1 MRTLPL
7 IIAAVISPCLATQI
21 TAASDSAC
29 ERVFTTV
36 DLDSDGSLDAAEGLR
51 YFATMRVKG
60 KPLTTDKLTKSAF
73 VEYCKAGLFA
83 KAKPH
88 GDTPKEGRGDFAE
101 ADVRDRILAEG
112 FTEVSSLK
120 QDDKGIWRGTAVWR
134 SRRIGVAVDY
144 TGSVFGEWGN
154 LARQ

>member
-88 GDTPKEGRGDFAE
+88 GDSPKEGRGDFAE

-120 QDDKGIWRGTAVWR
+120 QDDKGIWRGSAVWR

-144 TGSVFGEWGN
+144 TGSVFGEWGT
-154 LARQ
+154 